1 MRQLFRDVNISV
13 RFEVK
18 TSKGVDVHGSS
29 FDGLG
34 AKASMD
40 ETLSLNGS
48 EFSVR
53 TSKLNCMALAE
64 TFELENKPL
73 DNTIGG

>member
-1 MRQLFRDVNISV
+1 
-13 RFEVK
+13 
-18 TSKGVDVHGSS
+18 
-29 FDGLG
+29 
-34 AKASMD
+34 MD